1 LTRLLVRVDMSVDVI
16 ALKKDGTATIVQRRA
31 SHNPG
36 ELKVRFF
43 CFCFVAS
50 RATCSPQLCDL
61 QLVAVSDNIAELTRV
76 TELYVRLF
84 LVVVL
89 LL

>member
-1 LTRLLVRVDMSVDVI
+1 MLVRVDMSVDGI
-16 ALKKDGTATIVQRRA
+16 ALKKDGTTTVAEA
-31 SHNPG
+31 SVAQPWRV
-36 ELKVRFF
+36 ESAFFFVLFSF
-43 CFCFVAS
+43 CFAAS